1 MQSDI
6 ITLICRLTPSKPEM
20 ETLPNEA
27 LQTLKHT
34 LRADPSL
41 NQPAFSFIQQRSKYQ
56 SSQVR
61 FLLLKLINYLF
72 CRSAHFR
79 SIFCRS
85 YVVPL
90 MENFTINLPPP
101 ERLANK
107 LKEAVKVDVFQWC
120 QNYGHIYK
128 QLSILEKEINP
139 KISKEINNKKDHD
152 SYINDL
158 ADVFILQ
165 YTNFFKEMQFII
177 DLMDKDKSDFVMPS
191 EEYQEIVIE
200 QIKERKAEMER
211 CEKSVNKLKSKMIS
225 YNVKEEVRDK
235 VLDLYNKYNEIEEAV
250 RQIGAFDDEFEDIAS
265 TDEENIDNE
274 DEN

>member
-1 MQSDI
+1 MIQLSNEGGI
-6 ITLICRLTPSKPEM
+6 AMPAPLTPKQAE
-20 ETLPNEA
+20 
-27 LQTLKHT
+27 
-34 LRADPSL
+34 
-41 NQPAFSFIQQRSKYQ
+41 
-56 SSQVR
+56 
-61 FLLLKLINYLF
+61 
-72 CRSAHFR
+72 
-79 SIFCRS
+79 
-85 YVVPL
+85 
-90 MENFTINLPPP
+90 
-101 ERLANK
+101 
-107 LKEAVKVDVFQWC
+107 
-120 QNYGHIYK
+120 IY
-128 QLSILEKEINP
+128 
-139 KISKEINNKKDHD
+139 D
-152 SYINDL
+152 
-158 ADVFILQ
+158 FILQ
-165 YTNFFKEMQFII
+165 YTNFFKEMQFIT